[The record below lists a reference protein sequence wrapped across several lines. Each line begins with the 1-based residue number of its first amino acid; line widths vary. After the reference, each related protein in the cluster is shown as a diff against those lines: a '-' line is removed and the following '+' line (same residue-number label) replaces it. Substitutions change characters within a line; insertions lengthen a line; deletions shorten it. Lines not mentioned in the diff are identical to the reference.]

1 MLRSVLEGVSLNAK
15 WLLFYVEKMTAKKF
29 DAINFIGGGAN
40 SAVWSQI
47 VADIFNRPIRQ
58 MKEPLMSN
66 SRGTALLAL
75 LALNMISIDD
85 VSKVVEANHT
95 FEPNPKHRAMYDE
108 MFAHL
113 LEIYAKNKPIWGKMH
128 K

>member
-1 MLRSVLEGVSLNAK
+1 
-15 WLLFYVEKMTAKKF
+15 
-29 DAINFIGGGAN
+29 
-40 SAVWSQI
+40 
-47 VADIFNRPIRQ
+47 
-58 MKEPLMSN
+58 
-66 SRGTALLAL
+66 
-75 LALNMISIDD
+75 MISIDD